1 MLSQPKYLH
10 NRPRERVMP
19 IGVGMKFNIALDAGF
34 TRIPCLHRGQALAFS
49 RRGGRDFWLF
59 TLTQPP
65 AFAGASSSPLGRG
78 VIG

>member
-34 TRIPCLHRGQALAFS
+34 TRIPCLHRGRLWPFPVE
-49 RRGGRDFWLF
+49 GEGIF
-59 TLTQPP
+59 
-65 AFAGASSSPLGRG
+65 GSSPSPNPLP
-78 VIG
+78 